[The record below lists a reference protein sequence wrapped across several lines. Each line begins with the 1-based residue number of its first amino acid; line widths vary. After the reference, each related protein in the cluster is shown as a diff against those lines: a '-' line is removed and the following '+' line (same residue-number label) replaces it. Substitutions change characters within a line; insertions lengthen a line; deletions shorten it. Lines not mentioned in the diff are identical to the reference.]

1 MGKLVINHNKITPEK
16 ADFLVNLCPFGAIFY
31 ENSKLDISSACKMCK
46 MCVKKGEGAALT
58 TMWTILGFPPASV
71 AVPLWVKD
79 GDKLPVQVVNDS
91 KTHLSPLCERVVK
104 LKKSVFS
111 YDQGGGT
118 SMYFNW
124 EKLYN
129 LQGTGIMQVLEP
141 VEDYVFEI
149 ATPVIENWR
158 KKGSIDTK
166 EMQTLYGQ
174 IDAVIVEKY
183 KELFDM

>member
-1 MGKLVINHNKITPEK
+1 
-16 ADFLVNLCPFGAIFY
+16 
-31 ENSKLDISSACKMCK
+31 
-46 MCVKKGEGAALT
+46 
-58 TMWTILGFPPASV
+58 
-71 AVPLWVKD
+71 
-79 GDKLPVQVVNDS
+79 
-91 KTHLSPLCERVVK
+91 
-104 LKKSVFS
+104 
-111 YDQGGGT
+111 
-118 SMYFNW
+118 MYFNW

>member
-1 MGKLVINHNKITPEK
+1 
-16 ADFLVNLCPFGAIFY
+16 
-31 ENSKLDISSACKMCK
+31 
-46 MCVKKGEGAALT
+46 
-58 TMWTILGFPPASV
+58 
-71 AVPLWVKD
+71 VPLWVKD
-79 GDKLPVQVVNDS
+79 GDKLPQQVVNDS
-91 KTHLSPLCERVVK
+91 KTNLSPLCERVVK

-141 VEDYVFEI
+141 VEDQVFDMSM
-149 ATPVIENWR
+149 PVIEQWR
-158 KKGSIDTK
+158 KKGSVDSK
-166 EMQTLYGQ
+166 EMMALYGQ
-174 IDAVIVEKY
+174 IDALIVEKY